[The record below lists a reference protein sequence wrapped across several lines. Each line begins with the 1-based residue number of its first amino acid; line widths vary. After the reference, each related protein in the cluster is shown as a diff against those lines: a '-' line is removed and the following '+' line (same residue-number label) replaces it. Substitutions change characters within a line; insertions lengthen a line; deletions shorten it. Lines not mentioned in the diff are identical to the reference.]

1 MTAVADVVAGA
12 ELTSRRTVSPEDV
25 AAVARITGDE
35 GMHHVSGLAGRQ
47 VAQGLLTVAFA
58 PLLKTE
64 AGFRLDTAEVTF
76 LAPVFVGDT
85 VACSVTVGSR
95 DGDTVAFT
103 LRIANQDGAEVAVG
117 QGTGTIAPAPAPG
130 AGAGPSAG
138 DPPRL
143 LTAEVLADPYPT
155 YAELQRTRPVYWA
168 DELHGWVVTGYDDV
182 YGALRDHGRFS
193 SDRIDRLLGSRVP
206 PEALKIIAPFVALAS
221 RWMWMVDPP
230 DHTRVR
236 RTFNHGFTPRAVR
249 RLRPLVEETVG
260 DLLDAVV
267 DRGSMDLIADFAY
280 PLPATVLADVY
291 GIPRADAPL
300 LKEWSDAMKVFIGG
314 TPDLAAMAGPAAD
327 SMREMMA
334 YFTAV
339 IADRRGNPRDDLVSA
354 LVHADEAEPLD
365 PDSLCANLVLVLAA
379 SYATTQ
385 DMIGNGMLGLLRQRA
400 EWHRLQGEPG
410 AAARRHRRG
419 APLRRPGPADPP
431 GGHRGHRP
439 ARHPDRPGRPGLPD
453 AGGGQPGPAPV
464 PGPGPDR
471 RRPAGHRAR
480 RLRRRHPL
488 LHRRRA
494 GPGRG
499 RRHPA
504 GAAAPDAGD
513 RAGPGRAGRVP
524 GGQPAVP
531 RPAHAARRL
540 PRRGGAMTAA
550 ATVTA
555 LLDRAAADFPAA
567 AVGFPQDGTRL
578 PLGRLAGSAA
588 AVAGGLARLG
598 TGPGRRVGV
607 LFGTEPDFLPALF
620 GILRTG
626 AAVCPLPLP
635 TAARDLPAYLDRLTG
650 IVTAAGLTHVVV
662 SDRLGELEPPLAAA
676 LGVPLLHP
684 AELAGAGGPAPADR
698 ADPEDPAI
706 LQFTSGSTAAPK
718 GVVLPHRAVV
728 AGLDAINR
736 GAGMDR
742 ERDSG
747 AVWLPLYH
755 DMGLFGT
762 LAAVSIGMPVDLW
775 SPAYFVRHP
784 DRWLAAV
791 AAAGHTV
798 CPLPNFAYDQLVD
811 CVPAAEMAR
820 LDLSRWRVAFNGAE
834 SISVASVRDLP
845 RPLRP
850 GRGFRPAA
858 MTPAYGMAKATLL
871 VTLPPLEREPLAE
884 WVDRAAPRRRPDGR
898 CRCSEGAPGARGIV
912 ATRPGRRPG

>member
-85 VACSVTVGSR
+85 VACTVTVGSR

-260 DLLDAVV
+260 DLLDAVA

-400 EWHRLQGEPG
+400 EWHRLQGEP
-410 AAARRHRRG
+410 
-419 APLRRPGPADPP
+419 
-431 GGHRGHRP
+431 
-439 ARHPDRPGRPGLPD
+439 
-453 AGGGQPGPAPV
+453 
-464 PGPGPDR
+464 
-471 RRPAGHRAR
+471 
-480 RLRRRHPL
+480 
-488 LHRRRA
+488 
-494 GPGRG
+494 
-499 RRHPA
+499 
-504 GAAAPDAGD
+504 
-513 RAGPGRAGRVP
+513 
-524 GGQPAVP
+524 
-531 RPAHAARRL
+531 
-540 PRRGGAMTAA
+540 
-550 ATVTA
+550 A
-555 LLDRAAADFPAA
+555 LLPGAIDEVLRYDGPVQLTHRVATEDIDLHGTRIARGDLVYLMRAAANRDPHRFPDPDRIDVGRQDTGHVAFGAGIHYCIGAALARVEGVATLQALLRRMPAIELDPAAPAAYRADSLQFRGLRTLPVVFPAA
-567 AVGFPQDGTRL
+567 A
-578 PLGRLAGSAA
+578 
-588 AVAGGLARLG
+588 
-598 TGPGRRVGV
+598 
-607 LFGTEPDFLPALF
+607 
-620 GILRTG
+620 
-626 AAVCPLPLP
+626 
-635 TAARDLPAYLDRLTG
+635 
-650 IVTAAGLTHVVV
+650 
-662 SDRLGELEPPLAAA
+662 
-676 LGVPLLHP
+676 
-684 AELAGAGGPAPADR
+684 AP
-698 ADPEDPAI
+698 
-706 LQFTSGSTAAPK
+706 
-718 GVVLPHRAVV
+718 
-728 AGLDAINR
+728 
-736 GAGMDR
+736 
-742 ERDSG
+742 
-747 AVWLPLYH
+747 
-755 DMGLFGT
+755 
-762 LAAVSIGMPVDLW
+762 
-775 SPAYFVRHP
+775 
-784 DRWLAAV
+784 
-791 AAAGHTV
+791 
-798 CPLPNFAYDQLVD
+798 
-811 CVPAAEMAR
+811 
-820 LDLSRWRVAFNGAE
+820 
-834 SISVASVRDLP
+834 
-845 RPLRP
+845 
-850 GRGFRPAA
+850 
-858 MTPAYGMAKATLL
+858 
-871 VTLPPLEREPLAE
+871 
-884 WVDRAAPRRRPDGR
+884 
-898 CRCSEGAPGARGIV
+898 
-912 ATRPGRRPG
+912 

>member
-85 VACSVTVGSR
+85 VACTVTVGSR

-260 DLLDAVV
+260 DLLDAVA

-400 EWHRLQGEPG
+400 EWHRLQDEPALLPG
-410 AAARRHRRG
+410 AIDEVLRYDGPVQLTHRV
-419 APLRRPGPADPP
+419 ATEDI
-431 GGHRGHRP
+431 
-439 ARHPDRPGRPGLPD
+439 D
-453 AGGGQPGPAPV
+453 
-464 PGPGPDR
+464 
-471 RRPAGHRAR
+471 
-480 RLRRRHPL
+480 
-488 LHRRRA
+488 LHGTRIA
-494 GPGRG
+494 Q
-499 RRHPA
+499 
-504 GAAAPDAGD
+504 GD
-513 RAGPGRAGRVP
+513 LVY
-524 GGQPAVP
+524 
-531 RPAHAARRL
+531 L
-540 PRRGGAMTAA
+540 M
-550 ATVTA
+550 
-555 LLDRAAADFPAA
+555 RAAANRDPHRFPDPDRIDVGRQDTGHVAFGAGIHYCIGAALARVEGVATLQALLRRMPAIELDPAAPAAYRADSLQFRGLRTLPVVFPAA
-567 AVGFPQDGTRL
+567 A
-578 PLGRLAGSAA
+578 
-588 AVAGGLARLG
+588 
-598 TGPGRRVGV
+598 
-607 LFGTEPDFLPALF
+607 
-620 GILRTG
+620 
-626 AAVCPLPLP
+626 
-635 TAARDLPAYLDRLTG
+635 
-650 IVTAAGLTHVVV
+650 
-662 SDRLGELEPPLAAA
+662 
-676 LGVPLLHP
+676 
-684 AELAGAGGPAPADR
+684 AP
-698 ADPEDPAI
+698 
-706 LQFTSGSTAAPK
+706 
-718 GVVLPHRAVV
+718 
-728 AGLDAINR
+728 
-736 GAGMDR
+736 
-742 ERDSG
+742 
-747 AVWLPLYH
+747 
-755 DMGLFGT
+755 
-762 LAAVSIGMPVDLW
+762 
-775 SPAYFVRHP
+775 
-784 DRWLAAV
+784 
-791 AAAGHTV
+791 
-798 CPLPNFAYDQLVD
+798 
-811 CVPAAEMAR
+811 
-820 LDLSRWRVAFNGAE
+820 
-834 SISVASVRDLP
+834 
-845 RPLRP
+845 
-850 GRGFRPAA
+850 
-858 MTPAYGMAKATLL
+858 
-871 VTLPPLEREPLAE
+871 
-884 WVDRAAPRRRPDGR
+884 
-898 CRCSEGAPGARGIV
+898 
-912 ATRPGRRPG
+912 

>member
-400 EWHRLQGEPG
+400 EWHRLQGEP
-410 AAARRHRRG
+410 
-419 APLRRPGPADPP
+419 
-431 GGHRGHRP
+431 
-439 ARHPDRPGRPGLPD
+439 
-453 AGGGQPGPAPV
+453 
-464 PGPGPDR
+464 
-471 RRPAGHRAR
+471 
-480 RLRRRHPL
+480 
-488 LHRRRA
+488 
-494 GPGRG
+494 
-499 RRHPA
+499 
-504 GAAAPDAGD
+504 
-513 RAGPGRAGRVP
+513 
-524 GGQPAVP
+524 
-531 RPAHAARRL
+531 
-540 PRRGGAMTAA
+540 
-550 ATVTA
+550 A
-555 LLDRAAADFPAA
+555 LLPGAIDEVLRYDGPVQLTHRVATEDIDLHGTRIARGDLVYLMRAAANRDPHRFPDPDRIDVGRQDTGHVAFGAGIHYCIGAALARVEGVATLQALLRRMPAIELDPAAPAAYRADSLQFRGLRTLPVVFPAA
-567 AVGFPQDGTRL
+567 A
-578 PLGRLAGSAA
+578 
-588 AVAGGLARLG
+588 
-598 TGPGRRVGV
+598 
-607 LFGTEPDFLPALF
+607 
-620 GILRTG
+620 
-626 AAVCPLPLP
+626 
-635 TAARDLPAYLDRLTG
+635 
-650 IVTAAGLTHVVV
+650 
-662 SDRLGELEPPLAAA
+662 
-676 LGVPLLHP
+676 
-684 AELAGAGGPAPADR
+684 AP
-698 ADPEDPAI
+698 
-706 LQFTSGSTAAPK
+706 
-718 GVVLPHRAVV
+718 
-728 AGLDAINR
+728 
-736 GAGMDR
+736 
-742 ERDSG
+742 
-747 AVWLPLYH
+747 
-755 DMGLFGT
+755 
-762 LAAVSIGMPVDLW
+762 
-775 SPAYFVRHP
+775 
-784 DRWLAAV
+784 
-791 AAAGHTV
+791 
-798 CPLPNFAYDQLVD
+798 
-811 CVPAAEMAR
+811 
-820 LDLSRWRVAFNGAE
+820 
-834 SISVASVRDLP
+834 
-845 RPLRP
+845 
-850 GRGFRPAA
+850 
-858 MTPAYGMAKATLL
+858 
-871 VTLPPLEREPLAE
+871 
-884 WVDRAAPRRRPDGR
+884 
-898 CRCSEGAPGARGIV
+898 
-912 ATRPGRRPG
+912 

>member
-85 VACSVTVGSR
+85 VACTVTVGSR

-260 DLLDAVV
+260 DLLDAVA

-400 EWHRLQGEPG
+400 EWQRLQDEPALLPG
-410 AAARRHRRG
+410 AIDEVLRYDGPVQLTHRV
-419 APLRRPGPADPP
+419 ATEDI
-431 GGHRGHRP
+431 
-439 ARHPDRPGRPGLPD
+439 D
-453 AGGGQPGPAPV
+453 
-464 PGPGPDR
+464 
-471 RRPAGHRAR
+471 
-480 RLRRRHPL
+480 
-488 LHRRRA
+488 LHGTRIA
-494 GPGRG
+494 Q
-499 RRHPA
+499 
-504 GAAAPDAGD
+504 GD
-513 RAGPGRAGRVP
+513 LVY
-524 GGQPAVP
+524 
-531 RPAHAARRL
+531 L
-540 PRRGGAMTAA
+540 M
-550 ATVTA
+550 
-555 LLDRAAADFPAA
+555 RAAANRDPHRFPDPDRIDVGRQDTGHVAFGAGIHYCIGAALARVEGVATLQALLRRMPAIELDPAAPAAYRADSLQFRGLRTLPVVFPAA
-567 AVGFPQDGTRL
+567 A
-578 PLGRLAGSAA
+578 
-588 AVAGGLARLG
+588 
-598 TGPGRRVGV
+598 
-607 LFGTEPDFLPALF
+607 
-620 GILRTG
+620 
-626 AAVCPLPLP
+626 
-635 TAARDLPAYLDRLTG
+635 
-650 IVTAAGLTHVVV
+650 
-662 SDRLGELEPPLAAA
+662 
-676 LGVPLLHP
+676 
-684 AELAGAGGPAPADR
+684 AP
-698 ADPEDPAI
+698 
-706 LQFTSGSTAAPK
+706 
-718 GVVLPHRAVV
+718 
-728 AGLDAINR
+728 
-736 GAGMDR
+736 
-742 ERDSG
+742 
-747 AVWLPLYH
+747 
-755 DMGLFGT
+755 
-762 LAAVSIGMPVDLW
+762 
-775 SPAYFVRHP
+775 
-784 DRWLAAV
+784 
-791 AAAGHTV
+791 
-798 CPLPNFAYDQLVD
+798 
-811 CVPAAEMAR
+811 
-820 LDLSRWRVAFNGAE
+820 
-834 SISVASVRDLP
+834 
-845 RPLRP
+845 
-850 GRGFRPAA
+850 
-858 MTPAYGMAKATLL
+858 
-871 VTLPPLEREPLAE
+871 
-884 WVDRAAPRRRPDGR
+884 
-898 CRCSEGAPGARGIV
+898 
-912 ATRPGRRPG
+912 

>member
-85 VACSVTVGSR
+85 VACTVTVGSR
-95 DGDTVAFT
+95 DGDSVAFT

-117 QGTGTIAPAPAPG
+117 QGTGTIAPAPPLPG
-130 AGAGPSAG
+130 AGAVPSAG

-260 DLLDAVV
+260 DLLDAVA

-400 EWHRLQGEPG
+400 EWHRLQGEP
-410 AAARRHRRG
+410 
-419 APLRRPGPADPP
+419 
-431 GGHRGHRP
+431 
-439 ARHPDRPGRPGLPD
+439 
-453 AGGGQPGPAPV
+453 
-464 PGPGPDR
+464 
-471 RRPAGHRAR
+471 
-480 RLRRRHPL
+480 
-488 LHRRRA
+488 
-494 GPGRG
+494 
-499 RRHPA
+499 
-504 GAAAPDAGD
+504 
-513 RAGPGRAGRVP
+513 
-524 GGQPAVP
+524 
-531 RPAHAARRL
+531 
-540 PRRGGAMTAA
+540 
-550 ATVTA
+550 A
-555 LLDRAAADFPAA
+555 LLPGAIDEVLRYDGPVQLTHRVATEDIDLRGTRIARGDLVYLMRAAANRDPHRFPDPYRIDVGRQDTGHVAFGAGIHYCIGAALARVEGVATLQALLRRMPAIELDPAAPAAYRADSLQFRGLRTLPVVFPAA
-567 AVGFPQDGTRL
+567 A
-578 PLGRLAGSAA
+578 
-588 AVAGGLARLG
+588 
-598 TGPGRRVGV
+598 
-607 LFGTEPDFLPALF
+607 
-620 GILRTG
+620 
-626 AAVCPLPLP
+626 
-635 TAARDLPAYLDRLTG
+635 
-650 IVTAAGLTHVVV
+650 
-662 SDRLGELEPPLAAA
+662 
-676 LGVPLLHP
+676 
-684 AELAGAGGPAPADR
+684 AP
-698 ADPEDPAI
+698 
-706 LQFTSGSTAAPK
+706 
-718 GVVLPHRAVV
+718 
-728 AGLDAINR
+728 
-736 GAGMDR
+736 
-742 ERDSG
+742 
-747 AVWLPLYH
+747 
-755 DMGLFGT
+755 
-762 LAAVSIGMPVDLW
+762 
-775 SPAYFVRHP
+775 
-784 DRWLAAV
+784 
-791 AAAGHTV
+791 
-798 CPLPNFAYDQLVD
+798 
-811 CVPAAEMAR
+811 
-820 LDLSRWRVAFNGAE
+820 
-834 SISVASVRDLP
+834 
-845 RPLRP
+845 
-850 GRGFRPAA
+850 
-858 MTPAYGMAKATLL
+858 
-871 VTLPPLEREPLAE
+871 
-884 WVDRAAPRRRPDGR
+884 
-898 CRCSEGAPGARGIV
+898 
-912 ATRPGRRPG
+912 